1 MQPDHLLNSLGRD
14 LKARFGEKVH
24 KLTINADFTCP
35 NRDGTLGL
43 GGCTFCNNA
52 SFSAKTNTQQS
63 ISEQLEGSKS
73 GMRAKRYLAY
83 FQAYTNTYAEV
94 EVLKQMYEQALA
106 VTDIVGLC
114 VGTRPD
120 CVPDEALQ
128 LLADYQQQ
136 GAEVWLELGLQSA
149 FDSTLQRI
157 NRGHGF
163 DAYVDAIKR
172 ARHYGIKV
180 CTHLIVGLPGER
192 PEHSLI
198 TLERVLEQGCQG
210 LKLHPLHIVR
220 GSQMARQWRNGEI
233 EALPMDDYIHTAGEM
248 IRRTP
253 WEVVYHRVT
262 ATARRPTLLAP
273 DWCDNRW
280 PSYVGIQNYLI
291 EHGGQGS
298 ALRSPMVIGTTDVAA
313 G

>member
-1 MQPDHLLNSLGRD
+1 MQPDNLINSLGRD
-14 LKARFGEKVH
+14 LKQRFGHKVH
-24 KLTINADFTCP
+24 KLTIDADFTCP
-35 NRDGTLGL
+35 NRDGSLGL

-52 SFSAKTNTQQS
+52 SFSAKTNTQLS
-63 ISEQLEGSKS
+63 IRDQLETSKP
-73 GMRAKRYLAY
+73 GMRAKKYLAY

-94 EVLKQMYEQALA
+94 AVLKQMYEEALQ

-120 CVPDEALQ
+120 CVPDSALQ
-128 LLADYQQQ
+128 LLAEYQQQ

-149 FDSTLQRI
+149 FDSTLERI

-163 DAYVDAIKR
+163 AAYQDAVRR
-172 ARHYGIKV
+172 AHQYGLKV
-180 CTHLIVGLPGER
+180 CTHLIIGLPGEQ
-192 PEHSLI
+192 PEQSLI
-198 TLERVLEQGCQG
+198 TLERVLQEGCEG

-220 GSQMARQWRNGEI
+220 GSQMARQWKRGEI
-233 EALPMDDYIHTAGEM
+233 QALEMDDYIRTAGEM

-253 WEVVYHRVT
+253 WEVVLHRVT

-280 PSYVGIQNYLI
+280 PSYMGIQDYLQQ
-291 EHGGQGS
+291 HGGQAS
-298 ALRSPMVIGTTDVAA
+298 ALGRPSLIQTA
-313 G
+313 